1 VVRESIN
8 PTPLITLEMEQNKQ
22 VEIIDSEDKAP
33 RITQETVI
41 EIAYDTLQHNTH
53 YKKQQA
59 SQKCSLITPL

>member
-1 VVRESIN
+1 
-8 PTPLITLEMEQNKQ
+8 MEQNKQ
-22 VEIIDSEDKAP
+22 VEIINSEDKAP